1 MDDRAR
7 IVAARLEE
15 ARRTGRKIP
24 RLTDEIRPRD
34 EREAASVRDAVMRL
48 RNSRHAGWKVSLSPA
63 GEVTASPILSDGILA
78 SPAHI
83 SSLQTASLAIET
95 ELAFR
100 MKRAFPVAGETIS
113 AQSARDSIDAV
124 MPALEL
130 LDSRYETG
138 FGSPRLDLLADHLGN
153 LGIVLGSVLR
163 DWRERDLGAL
173 AMSLA
178 LAGPRP
184 ETVGGAHPLGDP
196 IAPLVA
202 LAKHLARNGESIAP
216 GDVVITGSWTGVR
229 EVPVASLA
237 TVLVDE
243 NVVLELSV
251 GQPAPIGGERQRHA
265 RG

>member
-1 MDDRAR
+1 MDDRGR

-24 RLTDEIRPRD
+24 RLTDEVRPRD
-34 EREAASVRDAVMRL
+34 EREAASVRDTVMRF
-48 RNSRHAGWKVSLSPA
+48 RKSRHAGWKVGLSPA
-63 GEVTASPILSDGILA
+63 GEVTASPILSDGIIT

-83 SSLQTASLAIET
+83 SSLQTASLGIET

-113 AQSARDSIDAV
+113 AQSALDSIDAV

-130 LDSRYETG
+130 LDSRYEAG
-138 FGSPRLDLLADHLGN
+138 FGSPRFDLLADHLGN
-153 LGIVLGSVLR
+153 FGIILGSALR
-163 DWRERDLGAL
+163 NWRERDLAAV
-173 AMSLA
+173 AMSLV
-178 LAGPRP
+178 LEGPRP
-184 ETVGGAHPLGDP
+184 EIVSGAHPLGDP

-202 LAKHLARNGESIAP
+202 LAGHLARDGDSIAP

-229 EVPVASLA
+229 QVSVASLA
-237 TVLVDE
+237 TVIVDE
-243 NVVLELSV
+243 NVMLELSV
-251 GQPAPIGGERQRHA
+251 GEPASFDGRGAKHA